1 MGMFATFTYAEQ
13 RWVVDEEEEA
23 IDGSTQPEPFLS
35 ATVHDSDVCTVV
47 YGPGPATGGLV
58 YLGFQ
63 PRDYFDD
70 PDESD
75 DVDLDVQAEGLARW
89 AAAVTGES
97 VSADAI
103 RPLLAEAV
111 VEEPTD
117 EFVEETLEELVTLL
131 GLPVPGELVR
141 ED

>member
-70 PDESD
+70 PDASD
-75 DVDLDVQAEGLARW
+75 GRRPGRPSRR
-89 AAAVTGES
+89 TGEVGRS
-97 VSADAI
+97 SDW
-103 RPLLAEAV
+103 
-111 VEEPTD
+111 
-117 EFVEETLEELVTLL
+117 
-131 GLPVPGELVR
+131 
-141 ED
+141 